1 MENNKLLEMF
11 GVNSYA
17 ELHEYIENNPD
28 DEEVIRFKELIAE
41 LLKQQMWEG
50 NYEYIYWKDEEK

>member
-1 MENNKLLEMF
+1 MEKNKLLEMF

-41 LLKQQMWEG
+41 LSKQ
-50 NYEYIYWKDEEK
+50 IAD